1 MKPTNNQF
9 AFGQL
14 GLIATILLLLTACG
28 GLKPIQHSNYEL
40 PEAFTGRSESTGSL
54 EIVERGDFFK
64 DEHLLGLIEEAL
76 RNNQELKI
84 VTQEI
89 AIANA
94 EIKGRKG
101 EYLPFIG
108 LAASL
113 DSEKVGRFTRNGAVE
128 HELTLDGE
136 EFPEPLKNQSVG
148 LTASWELDVWK
159 KLRNQKKAAFH
170 EYMASWEAQR
180 FMTSQLVSEIA
191 STYYELVTLDL
202 TLKNIER
209 YNDLQKNALKIVK
222 LLKQA
227 GKSNELAVKRFE
239 AEYDRNQ
246 SEVIRVRQEIIGL
259 ENEIRFLVGN
269 PTLEISR
276 TDQFVSSPLLFET
289 DEIPVNLVLNR
300 PDLKQAM
307 QELEASKLMSKAAR
321 ASFLPSIG
329 INSSYGREAFKAHL
343 LGSTPESVFYRIAGE
358 LLSPLFN
365 FNELKAQ
372 LAIANAHQEQA
383 YLEYQKTS
391 LKAFL
396 EVSTQLWN
404 VENLKEQLALQ
415 KDQVTALEQANT
427 ISNVLFKAARADYL
441 EVLLTQRESLEA
453 QNQWLDSQKQL
464 INANIALYKAIGGGW
479 F

>member
-1 MKPTNNQF
+1 MKPTNNQYV
-9 AFGQL
+9 FGQL
-14 GLIATILLLLTACG
+14 GVIVTILLLLTACG
-28 GLKPIQHSNYEL
+28 SLKPIQHPNYET
-40 PEAFTGRSESTGSL
+40 PKAFTGRSENSKGL
-54 EIVERGDFFK
+54 EIAKRGDFFK
-64 DEHLLGLIEEAL
+64 DEHLLGLIDEAL
-76 RNNQELKI
+76 HNNQELKI
-84 VTQEI
+84 VAQNVVM
-89 AIANA
+89 AKA
-94 EIKGRKG
+94 EVKGRKG

-108 LAASL
+108 LGASL

-128 HELTLDGE
+128 HELTLE
-136 EFPEPLKNQSVG
+136 EKAFPEPLKNQSVG

-180 FMTSQLVSEIA
+180 FMTSQLISEIA

-202 TLKNIER
+202 TLKNIEQ
-209 YNDLQKNALKIVK
+209 YNDLQKNALKTVK

-246 SEVIRVRQEIIGL
+246 SEVIRVRQEIVGL
-259 ENEIRFLVGN
+259 ENEMRLLVGN
-269 PTLEISR
+269 PTLEIHR
-276 TDQFVSSPLLFET
+276 TDQFESSPMLFKA
-289 DEIPVNLVLNR
+289 DEIPVELVLNR
-300 PDLKQAM
+300 PDVKQAM
-307 QELEASKLMSKAAR
+307 QELEASKLISKAAR

-329 INSSYGREAFKAHL
+329 INSGYGREAFKAGL
-343 LGSTPESVFYRIAGE
+343 IGSTPESIFYRIAAE
-358 LLSPLFN
+358 LLSPLLN

-372 LAIANAHQEQA
+372 LAIVNAKQEQA
-383 YLEYQKTS
+383 FLEYQKAS

-415 KDQVTALEQANT
+415 KDQVTALLQANT

-453 QNQWLDSQKQL
+453 QNEWLHSQKQL

>member
-1 MKPTNNQF
+1 
-9 AFGQL
+9 
-14 GLIATILLLLTACG
+14 
-28 GLKPIQHSNYEL
+28 
-40 PEAFTGRSESTGSL
+40 
-54 EIVERGDFFK
+54 
-64 DEHLLGLIEEAL
+64 
-76 RNNQELKI
+76 
-84 VTQEI
+84 
-89 AIANA
+89 
-94 EIKGRKG
+94 
-101 EYLPFIG
+101 
-108 LAASL
+108 
-113 DSEKVGRFTRNGAVE
+113 
-128 HELTLDGE
+128 
-136 EFPEPLKNQSVG
+136 
-148 LTASWELDVWK
+148 
-159 KLRNQKKAAFH
+159 
-170 EYMASWEAQR
+170 
-180 FMTSQLVSEIA
+180 
-191 STYYELVTLDL
+191 
-202 TLKNIER
+202 
-209 YNDLQKNALKIVK
+209 
-222 LLKQA
+222 
-227 GKSNELAVKRFE
+227 
-239 AEYDRNQ
+239 
-246 SEVIRVRQEIIGL
+246 
-259 ENEIRFLVGN
+259 
-269 PTLEISR
+269 
-276 TDQFVSSPLLFET
+276 
-289 DEIPVNLVLNR
+289 
-300 PDLKQAM
+300 
-307 QELEASKLMSKAAR
+307 MSKAAR